1 MLNLATR
8 ILKDYGA
15 CLAKLEPGSYG
26 LPESF
31 LPHAKSAIAEAH
43 RVTLQALGPESPAD
57 LREALIRGYVY
68 LHQFV
73 DDEEALQVANAQDQL
88 DPFGNPE
95 AVAADPQT
103 ANALAIVN
111 RIKLEME
118 QALEVA
124 QRW

>member
-26 LPESF
+26 LPVSS

-43 RVTLQALGPESPAD
+43 RVTLQTLGPDSPTD

-73 DDEEALQVANAQDQL
+73 DDEEATQVANAQDQL
-88 DPFGNPE
+88 DPLGNPD
-95 AVAADPQT
+95 ANPADSTT
-103 ANALAIVN
+103 AGALAIVN

-118 QALEVA
+118 QALELA